1 MRQQPAGVCGS
12 AALGCSLQGVLASGD
27 DDSLG
32 VEAAKDG
39 RGRYLE
45 RGRVVYEEFRTQ
57 AAQYLLVVG
66 ELKPWDELPLATR
79 ESWAITADVVQRRRE
94 RKR

>member
-12 AALGCSLQGVLASGD
+12 AALGCSLQGVLASG
-27 DDSLG
+27 
-32 VEAAKDG
+32 EAAKDG